1 MALGTDLACLP
12 GHSIIR
18 EKPERAFLIDIS
30 LLRRCARPRRDTR
43 SDQMLAPDDARP
55 FLLAVRDRT
64 FPPLSVPPEWG
75 KTVARRGDPLIQP
88 RSSHRASGTGILP
101 GNGRLPFLATKI
113 VPARFAGLVARP
125 RLAAILSELPA
136 RRLAVIKA
144 PAGFGK
150 SSLAA
155 AWAEKLEQGGNCVG
169 WLTIDSDDDEATRFL
184 FYVSQALHHACPDVG
199 AGAIEL
205 ILENNLIDP
214 TTILSSLINDLAE
227 IEDEIYLFLEEY
239 HWLGASGI
247 HQTVAYFLKHAPSHC
262 HVVLTTRTEPPLPLA
277 TLRAQNQLIEI
288 DAEALRFDM
297 PETQAFLDSIKPGV
311 LELPDVQLL
320 QRKTEGWAAALR
332 IISSMP
338 SQPGFGLKEYVRSLS
353 GSQRPIAAY
362 LVEMLNGLP
371 VEVVDF
377 MLRTAILDRLSAPLC
392 EAVTGSSSSGTILAS
407 LVQRQMLLTPLDHDG
422 IWLRYHALLAEYLRQ
437 RLEADRGLEVRELHR
452 RAALWYASRELW
464 TEAVHHA
471 IAAGDS
477 DRAIGWIKNCAMT
490 LIKKGDLFTLLDWQR
505 QFPDE
510 LMRDQPEVR
519 LAIAWGLALALRF
532 DEALQLAT
540 EIEGDI
546 AAAPQPDND
555 LLCECQTIRA
565 VAIVL
570 KDDSERAQPLAQACV
585 NRSSDPWT
593 ANVASNVLRYG
604 HLKAGNLK
612 QFHATPWIPYSAEE
626 DRRNVF
632 ASVYRH
638 CLKGLAEERQIRLA
652 AADGNYREGLQIAE
666 QGVGPNSIA
675 AALPASLIARVK
687 YEQGQI
693 DEAEAWVIDRAPL
706 IGSATMLDCVW
717 SAYFVMARVA
727 AARMNFERA
736 RTILERAENQGV
748 ARDWGRLSAGAIA
761 EQARLYLNDG
771 RLDEATACVDRLEH
785 LARKYPAPR
794 PCAWSEIEWYH
805 KLARAHLLGQQ
816 ARPDEAISILQQLQ
830 RETEAMQ
837 HRQFLICVA
846 IRLSAVQL
854 SAGKTAEAITRFRR
868 VLASCAA
875 AGLYQTI
882 VDEGPIISKLL
893 QMTKESGNVAPDTI
907 PYVDRLVAGLQ
918 RAGQDRSAPASGT
931 RILGS
936 LSPRETHILTLI
948 AEGLSNKEIARNL
961 YIGPETVKSHL
972 KSVFNKLGV
981 ERRAQA
987 VSRAQTLGL
996 VTTQ

>member
-1 MALGTDLACLP
+1 
-12 GHSIIR
+12 
-18 EKPERAFLIDIS
+18 
-30 LLRRCARPRRDTR
+30 
-43 SDQMLAPDDARP
+43 
-55 FLLAVRDRT
+55 
-64 FPPLSVPPEWG
+64 
-75 KTVARRGDPLIQP
+75 LIQP
-88 RSSHRASGTGILP
+88 HSSHLASETDALSGR
-101 GNGRLPFLATKI
+101 GRLPFLATKI
-113 VPARFAGLVARP
+113 VPARFGGLVARP
-125 RLAAILSELPA
+125 RLLAMMSELPA
-136 RRLAVIKA
+136 KRLGVIKA

-155 AWAEKLEQGGNCVG
+155 AWAEKLEQSGNTVG
-169 WLTIDSDDDEATRFL
+169 WLTIDPDDDDATRFL
-184 FYVSQALHHACPDVG
+184 FYVSQALHHAWPDVG
-199 AGAIEL
+199 ADAIEL

-214 TTILSSLINDLAE
+214 AAILSSLINDLAE
-227 IEDEIYLFLEEY
+227 IEDEIYLFLEDY
-239 HWLGASGI
+239 HWIGGSRI

-297 PETQAFLDSIKPGV
+297 QETQAFLNSTKPGV
-311 LELPDVQLL
+311 LEIPDIQLL

-338 SQPGFGLKEYVRSLS
+338 SQPGLGLKEYVHNLS

-362 LVEMLNGLP
+362 LVEMLDGLP

-377 MLRTAILDRLSAPLC
+377 MLRTAILDRLSGPLC
-392 EAVTGSSSSGTILAS
+392 EAVTGSSSSGAILAS
-407 LVQRQMLLTPLDHDG
+407 LAQRQMLLTPLDHDG
-422 IWLRYHALLAEYLRQ
+422 VWLRYHALLAEYLRQ
-437 RLEADRGLEVRELHR
+437 RLEADRGLEVRELHK
-452 RAALWYASRELW
+452 RAALWYASQELW
-464 TEAVHHA
+464 TEAVQHA
-471 IAAGDS
+471 IAADDS
-477 DRAIGWIKNCAMT
+477 DRAISWIKNCAMT

-510 LMRDQPEVR
+510 LMRGQPEVR

-540 EIEGDI
+540 EIENDI
-546 AAAPQPDND
+546 AAAHLPASD
-555 LLCECQTIRA
+555 LLCECQTIRS
-565 VAIVL
+565 VAFAL
-570 KDDSERAQPLAQACV
+570 KDDTERALPLGQACV
-585 NRSSDPWT
+585 NGSSDPWT

-604 HLKAGNLK
+604 HLKTGNLK

-652 AADGNYREGLQIAE
+652 AADGNYREGLRIAE
-666 QGVGPNSIA
+666 QDVGPNSIA
-675 AALPASLIARVK
+675 AALPASLIARIK
-687 YEQGQI
+687 YEQGQL
-693 DEAEAWVIDRAPL
+693 DEAEAWVIDRIPL
-706 IGSATMLDCVW
+706 ISSGTMLDCVW
-717 SAYFVMARVA
+717 SAYFVISRVA

-736 RTILERAENQGV
+736 RTLLERAENLGA
-748 ARDWGRLSAGAIA
+748 ARDWGRLSAGVIA
-761 EQARLYLNDG
+761 EQARLYVTDG
-771 RLDEATACVDRLEH
+771 RLDEAAACVDRLEH
-785 LARKYPAPR
+785 LARKYSAPG

-805 KLARAHLLGQQ
+805 KLTRAHLLGQQ

-837 HRQFLICVA
+837 HRQFLISVA

-854 SAGKTAEAITRFRR
+854 DAGKIAEAMTRFRR

-875 AGLYQTI
+875 AGLYQTV

-893 QMTKESGNVAPDTI
+893 QTTQEGGHVTAELI
-907 PYVDRLVAGLQ
+907 PYVDRLKGGLQ
-918 RAGQDRSAPASGT
+918 RAGQDRSEPTSDI
-931 RILGS
+931 RILGA
-936 LSPRETHILTLI
+936 LSPRETDILKLI
-948 AEGLSNKEIARNL
+948 AEGFSNKEIARSL

-972 KSVFNKLGV
+972 KNVFSKLGV

-996 VTTQ
+996 VATQ